1 MNCNLFYDM
10 IGIEEKEALPIMSSW
25 KSPQGQQEEN
35 GMCVGGQPQLW

>member
-35 GMCVGGQPQLW
+35 GMCEGGQPQLW